1 MEEKVLQILGGLCGA
16 EPGELSPGLD
26 LFEEGLLDSFGTIQL
41 LLELEEA
48 FGVHLA
54 LEELSREQIATP
66 EKIAALVREA
76 QG

>member
-26 LFEEGLLDSFGTIQL
+26 LFEEGLLDSFATVQL

-48 FGVHLA
+48 FGVSLA

-66 EKIAALVREA
+66 AKIVALVREA

>member
-26 LFEEGLLDSFGTIQL
+26 LFGEGLLDSFATVQL

-48 FGVHLA
+48 FGVSLA

-66 EKIAALVREA
+66 AKIAALVREA

>member
-1 MEEKVLQILGGLCGA
+1 M
-16 EPGELSPGLD
+16 
-26 LFEEGLLDSFGTIQL
+26 DSFATVQL

-48 FGVHLA
+48 FGVSLA

-66 EKIAALVREA
+66 AKIAALVREA

>member
-1 MEEKVLQILGGLCGA
+1 MEEKVLQILCGLCGA
-16 EPGELSPGLD
+16 EPGEISPDLD

-48 FGVHLA
+48 FGVSMA

-66 EKIAALVREA
+66 AKIAALVREV
-76 QG
+76 QK